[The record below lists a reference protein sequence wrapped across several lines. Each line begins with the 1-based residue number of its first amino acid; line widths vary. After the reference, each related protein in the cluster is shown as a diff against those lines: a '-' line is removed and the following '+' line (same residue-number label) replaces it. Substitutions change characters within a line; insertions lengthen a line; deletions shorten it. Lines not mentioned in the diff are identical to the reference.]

1 MKVIDE
7 WKPIKDF
14 ENYYINRNGEIKS
27 TRAFK
32 GTKVIILKG
41 SLNNKGYKTITMIKN
56 GKVYNKTIHRLLM
69 ETFIPNP
76 HNYKCINHKD
86 GNKLN
91 NSLDNLEWCDYG
103 HNEKEAYRLK
113 LKEPRLKP
121 RKIKQLDKHSG
132 ELIRIWNSS
141 YSPYYEL
148 GYSASNIN
156 MCCNGKRKTANGYIW
171 RFVDENNSCN

>member
-1 MKVIDE
+1 MKIIDE
-7 WKPIKDF
+7 WKPIRNF
-14 ENYYINRNGEIKS
+14 EGYYINRNGEVKS
-27 TRAFK
+27 TNTFK
-32 GTKVIILKG
+32 GTKEIILKG
-41 SLNNKGYKTITMIKN
+41 SISNKGYKIVNLMN
-56 GKVYNKTIHRLLM
+56 CGKVYSRTIHKLLAQA
-69 ETFIPNP
+69 FIPNP
-76 HNYKCINHKD
+76 NNLPCINHKD

-103 HNEKEAYRLK
+103 YNESEAYRLK
-113 LKEPRLKP
+113 LKRPRLKP